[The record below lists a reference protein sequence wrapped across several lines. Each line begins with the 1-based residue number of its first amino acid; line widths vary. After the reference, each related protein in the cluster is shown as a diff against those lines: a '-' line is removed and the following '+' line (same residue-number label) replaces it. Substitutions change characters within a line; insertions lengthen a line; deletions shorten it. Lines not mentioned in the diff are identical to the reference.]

1 MTSSPRDAIAT
12 TPGAFFC
19 STASRSTKSI
29 EFPGFVPL
37 PAASVRIT
45 IPASAAAAS
54 KPRRTA
60 PRTAFILFI
69 PALSV
74 TLSCSRMTIIKA
86 SASYFACVSPATT
99 AASLSSIWF
108 QPSNW
113 PLFFAL
119 SMGSFPMKVS
129 FVWPFP
135 RSSKM
140 VTSYAP
146 SMASC
151 SIPSCAGSILFP
163 FDSEKYIKETI
174 FSWGTISWYSTA
186 FQNSC
191 PSGAF
196 MQQRNF
202 PPTRKSISQKGSV
215 KPYGHHH
222 CITYFGSV
230 HAFQT
235 NSRGASKTLVTTIR
249 SVSFTV
255 FFVIS
260 DLLFFH
266 SIHNRV
272 QLVETLFP
280 ELAIADRPVADG
292 LDRLRPERANTLSS
306 TLRLDHNPRPH
317 QVGNVF

>member
-1 MTSSPRDAIAT
+1 
-12 TPGAFFC
+12 
-19 STASRSTKSI
+19 
-29 EFPGFVPL
+29 
-37 PAASVRIT
+37 
-45 IPASAAAAS
+45 
-54 KPRRTA
+54 
-60 PRTAFILFI
+60 
-69 PALSV
+69 
-74 TLSCSRMTIIKA
+74 MTIVKT
-86 SASYFACVSPATT
+86 STSYFACASSATT
-99 AASLSSIWF
+99 AATLSSIWF
-108 QPSNW
+108 QPSNC

-119 SMGSFPMKVS
+119 SMGSFPMWVS

-151 SIPSCAGSILFP
+151 SIPNCAGSILFP
-163 FDSEKYIKETI
+163 FESEKYMEETI
-174 FSWGTISWYSTA
+174 FSWGTISWYSPA

-191 PSGAF
+191 PSGVF

-202 PPTRKSISQKGSV
+202 PPTRKSIWQTGAV
-215 KPYGHHH
+215 KPFGPHH

-235 NSRGASKTLVTTIR
+235 SSRGASKTLVTTIR

-255 FFVIS
+255 LFVIS

-266 SIHNRV
+266 SFHNFL

-280 ELAIADRPVADG
+280 ELAIADRPVPDS
-292 LDRLRPERANTLSS
+292 LDRLWPERADTLSS
-306 TLRLDHNPRPH
+306 ALGLGHKPRPH
-317 QVGNVF
+317 QIGDMF

>member
-1 MTSSPRDAIAT
+1 
-12 TPGAFFC
+12 
-19 STASRSTKSI
+19 
-29 EFPGFVPL
+29 
-37 PAASVRIT
+37 
-45 IPASAAAAS
+45 
-54 KPRRTA
+54 
-60 PRTAFILFI
+60 
-69 PALSV
+69 
-74 TLSCSRMTIIKA
+74 MTIIKA

-140 VTSYAP
+140 VTSYAS
-146 SMASC
+146 SMGSC

-163 FDSEKYIKETI
+163 FESEKYIKETI
-174 FSWGTISWYSTA
+174 FSCGTISWYSTA

-191 PSGAF
+191 PSGDL

-202 PPTRKSISQKGSV
+202 PPTRKSILQTGAV
-215 KPYGHHH
+215 KPFGPHH

-255 FFVIS
+255 FFVMS
-260 DLLFFH
+260 KLRFFH
-266 SIHNRV
+266 LSHNRI
-272 QLVETLFP
+272 QLFETLFP
-280 ELAIADRPVADG
+280 ELAITNRPVAHR
-292 LDRLRPERANTLSS
+292 LNRLRPERANTLSS
-306 TLRLDHNPRPH
+306 TLGLDHNPRPH
-317 QVGNVF
+317 QAGNMF